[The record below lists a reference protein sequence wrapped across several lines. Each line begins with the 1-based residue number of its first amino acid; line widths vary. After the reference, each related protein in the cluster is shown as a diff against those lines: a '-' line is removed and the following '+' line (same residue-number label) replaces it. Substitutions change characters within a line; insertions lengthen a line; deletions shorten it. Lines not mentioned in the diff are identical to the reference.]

1 MIPATTTRVQENTD
15 ETINKRIRAQTERNI
30 EYFAR
35 KGGAAI
41 DERLEE
47 LDREWDV
54 ERLLETNAASLA
66 LLGVGLGAFV
76 DRRFLL
82 LPALVTGFLLQ
93 HAIQGWCPP
102 IPVFRRMGIRTARE
116 IEVERYALKV
126 VRGDFVTVDST
137 RGTLREREIDAI
149 VEAVMR

>member
-82 LPALVTGFLLQ
+82 LPALVVHDEGVPARLDGSLHFEIIAVQ
-93 HAIQGWCPP
+93 PGAI
-102 IPVFRRMGIRTARE
+102 
-116 IEVERYALKV
+116 RYARLV
-126 VRGDFVTVDST
+126 VVG
-137 RGTLREREIDAI
+137 
-149 VEAVMR
+149 